1 MVFTGVSLG
10 GSVASVGALVAAAC
24 IENGETRVGVAPIVA
39 TSSAT
44 SFLTGVLHNR
54 IAWDVLEK
62 APGDCADTLTEV
74 LREDTCDETVSEKVM
89 LTKVRTV
96 FPNHHAPPLRLQLL
110 LDVHGRH
117 STEVFPLVL
126 TYLLLVT
133 LTAYWPLLQIHHK
146 CTVCAY
152 KLRTLRETD
161 TFGFYLEEN
170 GEPLNATE
178 TKLAATMECL
188 SLPKIVRL
196 MSSRR
201 QALGHAPGPPKL
213 GAVTQVSAVND
224 RFLGKHQGELFGT
237 LRAACLGD
245 ENAEK
250 REIAG
255 GHISTLLPSKRGEVI
270 VPAIVSVFT
279 KLDLNQKH
287 TVTRTSAPACA
298 EEDV

>member
-1 MVFTGVSLG
+1 VVFTGVSLG

-24 IENGETRVGVAPIVA
+24 IENGETCVGVAPIVA

-74 LREDTCDETVSEKVM
+74 LREDTCDETVSEKVT
-89 LTKVRTV
+89 LTK
-96 FPNHHAPPLRLQLL
+96 
-110 LDVHGRH
+110 
-117 STEVFPLVL
+117 
-126 TYLLLVT
+126 
-133 LTAYWPLLQIHHK
+133 
-146 CTVCAY
+146 
-152 KLRTLRETD
+152 
-161 TFGFYLEEN
+161 EN